1 MFTFVLFRKMYVI
14 FGWRIAKRVAYN
26 SINKFRYFY
35 LISRS
40 VPYLHS
46 TLPIEFS
53 NRVKSS
59 ANAVHNGN
67 QRPEW
72 NRSYTNDRRKKKKRK
87 KTNQK

>member
-59 ANAVHNGN
+59 ANGN

-72 NRSYTNDRRKKKKRK
+72 NRSYTNDRRKKKKK
-87 KTNQK
+87 KKN